1 MFWFFL
7 SFLTPNVDHG
17 PVVTVLQG
25 TCQKKRISAHLP
37 IQLTQKKHLPKIWRA
52 SYSPG
57 VWENICLWPKATAYS
72 SSLRR
77 SLNFFFL
84 INIYSLLHE
93 IISDLLDCSLPVP
106 SRKET
111 KRKTKR
117 IFLLF
122 TSLKSHSYKDREQKR
137 PEQLHSSAWAW
148 YVRCVLP
155 WRRGSKVLFLPWHF
169 YTRSMLAKG
178 IVFLL
183 MILSRIKCTNL
194 NNATQNKTFGQSK
207 FLNFFPVYVFYIS
220 YRTATKYYKQ
230 RVRRNLQIEISLTFL
245 PTGETQVQL
254 DEFS

>member
-1 MFWFFL
+1 MFMAQ
-7 SFLTPNVDHG
+7 SDC
-17 PVVTVLQG
+17 LQLKP
-25 TCQKKRISAHLP
+25 Q
-37 IQLTQKKHLPKIWRA
+37 
-52 SYSPG
+52 
-57 VWENICLWPKATAYS
+57 KAT
-72 SSLRR
+72 LKKI
-77 SLNFFFL
+77 FF

-137 PEQLHSSAWAW
+137 LEQLHCSAWAW

-155 WRRGSKVLFLPWHF
+155 RRRGSKVLFLPWHF
-169 YTRSMLAKG
+169 YTRSMLANG

-194 NNATQNKTFGQSK
+194 NNATQNKTFGQSD
-207 FLNFFPVYVFYIS
+207 FLSFFLVYVFCIS
-220 YRTATKYYKQ
+220 YNTVTKYYKQ
-230 RVRRNLQIEISLTFL
+230 RVRRNLQIETSLSFL

-254 DEFS
+254 YEFS